1 MIPDNLYSFSH
12 YSIKIGNIEQRLFE
26 GTCQELGGTSSV
38 NKNSQNESAQSAPT
52 LRVLV
57 ENELKK
63 AVFGLWVIKFSP
75 LFRSRNTFLVR
86 GIQNPSMILS

>member
-1 MIPDNLYSFSH
+1 MSSLLQAKYTISKTLLGKSG
-12 YSIKIGNIEQRLFE
+12 IWC
-26 GTCQELGGTSSV
+26 TCQELGGTSSV

-52 LRVLV
+52 PRVLV

-63 AVFGLWVIKFSP
+63 VVLGLWIIKFSP

>member
-1 MIPDNLYSFSH
+1 MIS
-12 YSIKIGNIEQRLFE
+12 
-26 GTCQELGGTSSV
+26 TCQELGGTSSV

-52 LRVLV
+52 PRVLV

-63 AVFGLWVIKFSP
+63 VVLGLWIIKFSP

>member
-1 MIPDNLYSFSH
+1 MNFGSS
-12 YSIKIGNIEQRLFE
+12 
-26 GTCQELGGTSSV
+26 TCQELGGTSSV

-52 LRVLV
+52 PRVLV
-57 ENELKK
+57 ENEFKK
-63 AVFGLWVIKFSP
+63 AVFSLWVIKFSP

>member
-1 MIPDNLYSFSH
+1 MIELNFKANSTTEWRECTQMMRTS
-12 YSIKIGNIEQRLFE
+12 
-26 GTCQELGGTSSV
+26 TCQELGGTSSV

-52 LRVLV
+52 PRVLV

-63 AVFGLWVIKFSP
+63 VVLGLWIIKFSP